1 MTSAREGIIALAEAL
16 EELTKADEK
25 EQAEGHQRWWK
36 PLENMLRGYKSKHEA
51 MAHRANGKYDALISM
66 ADGLSAY
73 GLLAED
79 FQVGI
84 FVCSFLFCRRP
95 KYQKFKHHQNIKI
108 AVDADFCDQG
118 VNFQNV
124 LEFWSLENSG
134 QISTSQN
141 LSNFRQ
147 HLETFR

>member
-66 ADGLSAY
+66 VDGLSAY

-84 FVCSFLFCRRP
+84 FVCSFYFADGQSIKSL
-95 KYQKFKHHQNIKI
+95 NIIKI
-108 AVDADFCDQG
+108 SKY
-118 VNFQNV
+118 
-124 LEFWSLENSG
+124 L
-134 QISTSQN
+134 STPI
-141 LSNFRQ
+141 FA
-147 HLETFR
+147 TKA